1 MFIEALL
8 LGTVVGLFRGGSLK
22 NLRTLRIRMPALLV
36 LAFSIQL
43 LVSFMLLAGS
53 SFFINQRMVFYAL
66 SYGLLFV
73 ALFANLNSKAVW
85 LVVAGSL
92 LNFAVIFLNGG
103 TLPVAAEALEK
114 AGFFNRL
121 ELIQA
126 GRLVQYQLVEGNGT
140 WLYFFAKRLT
150 PPAMYPIRQVFSIGD
165 AFISL
170 GLFFWMQYLL
180 MGGGHYQKARV
191 IRIDH
196 KGKIW
201 R

>member
-8 LGTVVGLFRGGSLK
+8 LGVAVGLFRGGSVK
-22 NLRTLRIRMPALLV
+22 NLRTAHIRMPVLLV
-36 LAFSIQL
+36 LAFLVQV

-53 SFFINQRMVFYAL
+53 SFFINQRLIFYAI

-73 ALFANLNSKAVW
+73 ALFANLNNKAVW
-85 LVVAGSL
+85 LVVLGSL

-103 TLPVAAEALEK
+103 TLPIAIEALEK
-114 AGFFNRL
+114 AGFNNRL

-126 GRLVQYQLVEGNGT
+126 GRLVQYELIEGSGN
-140 WLYFFAKRLT
+140 WLGFLGKRLT
-150 PPAMYPIRQVFSIGD
+150 PPAMYPIKQVFSLGD
-165 AFISL
+165 VLISVGVFL
-170 GLFFWMQYLL
+170 WIQNLL
-180 MGGGHYQKARV
+180 LGGGQYQKARV

-196 KGKIW
+196 RGKIW

>member
-1 MFIEALL
+1 VFIEALL
-8 LGTVVGLFRGGSLK
+8 LGIAVGLFRGGSVKSLK
-22 NLRTLRIRMPALLV
+22 TAHIRMPALLV
-36 LAFSIQL
+36 LAFLIQV

-53 SFFINQRMVFYAL
+53 RFFINQRLVFYAL

-73 ALFANLNSKAVW
+73 ALFANLSSKAVW
-85 LVVAGSL
+85 LVVMGSL

-103 TLPVAAEALEK
+103 TLPIAAEALK
-114 AGFFNRL
+114 NAGFTNRL

-126 GRLVQYQLVEGNGT
+126 GRLVQYELMEGSGNWVGF
-140 WLYFFAKRLT
+140 LGKRLT
-150 PPAMYPIRQVFSIGD
+150 PPVMYPIKQVFSIGD
-165 AFISL
+165 VFISL
-170 GLFFWMQYLL
+170 GVFFWIQNLL
-180 MGGGHYQKARV
+180 MGAGHYHKARV